1 MAYNSSKGPQTH
13 GDVQYEG
20 DPAETQIDF
29 ENDFVAIKT
38 NGLQRLIVSGSYITA
53 SVPISCSVGIT
64 ASAYVGDGSGLTNM
78 TGISPIATYNS
89 SGNDRVITSVNSST
103 VQGEANLTHDG
114 AILKSIGQISASLG
128 VSGSTGHFRI
138 LNASSIVGASPL
150 EISASSITVT
160 GSLTFSGSST
170 VSASAGYFTTVTASS
185 ATVSALTASA
195 VSGGSPISIY
205 GDTITM
211 VGGGA
216 GSTTITSAHL
226 SSSLSLS
233 ASSVHTQAKSTFLGS
248 VGIGTTTPNRTLD
261 VEAGGDLPQIR
272 VTYSDNTHYT
282 DLFTSNNGTF
292 RVTPTSRTMQVDT
305 GDANGGN
312 VEFTKS
318 GGVKS
323 GGIAWNTSNLDV
335 TLFSEADLHLGAGG
349 LTESM
354 FTIDNS
360 GKVGIGTDPSTHTL
374 TVAGQ
379 ISASLGVSGSSLRTA
394 ATVIDTTHISSSL
407 NISGSKFYGDGST
420 LTGVGAGT
428 MSSWTLSADGGSNQA
443 ITEGNTVDIAGGTG
457 ITTAASATDTVT
469 VNLDDT
475 AVTPNPYTY
484 ASITVDQQGRLTA
497 ASSGTPP
504 PITTYSNAADNRVVT
519 SVNSTSVQGEAG
531 LTYNGSIL
539 SAAGQI
545 SASLGVSGSS
555 LNTTATVIDGLH
567 VSSSLNISGSRFY
580 GDGSIG
586 SLDVTSLTSLYSH
599 MTFKEPTTLS
609 ANAGLGEVAYYGSEH
624 GTDTLAAGKLMYLSG
639 STTGS
644 FWRYADADAESSS
657 GPVQLGIALGNAVSD
672 GVLLRGY
679 FHAST
684 LGDSSTF
691 VTGGTCYVGLAAGTI
706 SFTRPS
712 TAGDVIRAIG
722 HGIAAEKVIYFNPSY
737 DWFQL

>member
-89 SGNDRVITSVNSST
+89 SGNDRIITSVNSST
-103 VQGEANLTHDG
+103 VQGEAGLTYSG
-114 AILKSIGQISASLG
+114 TILSAAGQISASLG
-128 VSGSTGHFRI
+128 VSGS
-138 LNASSIVGASPL
+138 
-150 EISASSITVT
+150 
-160 GSLTFSGSST
+160 SLRT
-170 VSASAGYFTTVTASS
+170 ATTVID
-185 ATVSALTASA
+185 AT
-195 VSGGSPISIY
+195 
-205 GDTITM
+205 
-211 VGGGA
+211 
-216 GSTTITSAHL
+216 HL

-305 GDANGGN
+305 GGANGGN